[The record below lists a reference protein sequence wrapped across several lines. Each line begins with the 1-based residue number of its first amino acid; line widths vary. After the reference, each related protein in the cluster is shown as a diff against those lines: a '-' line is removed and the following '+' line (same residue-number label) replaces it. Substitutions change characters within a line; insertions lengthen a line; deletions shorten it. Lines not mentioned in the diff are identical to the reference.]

1 MGRRST
7 PCNESGRILHRG
19 DAECAENRRGKVSK
33 ASALRT
39 ITFKNIVSFLRGGTR
54 GKALNVSRRRFKWIG
69 ICFLLPVIVLA
80 QVRVT
85 VAPIGG
91 DDVPVVK
98 QRIAKTLEA
107 VLLEMNRAQ
116 ADSSSLEK
124 VKLLFAPEAYTT
136 FVSFVTQNKAVTARK
151 AYEPQM
157 IDRMHGQFYDI
168 RSIMVKIDPGET
180 ESSAVQNLIFT
191 FSRAGLITS
200 VRSMLPK
207 YDFQMIVA
215 RGETAQDSL
224 MRGTILDFME
234 QFRMAYN
241 TKDTTFL
248 EKVYSD
254 DALIFVGT
262 VLEEKRGADDMMRRS
277 LLSQPKVTLI
287 QQSKREYM
295 DGLKRRAFA
304 KNAFINVRFDEF
316 SIVRH
321 EKLPWLYGISCQ
333 QRWNSSTYSDKGY
346 LFLMMDFRS
355 LNEPVIHVRTWQPKA
370 FEDGHYVGLDDFEIV
385 GPQ

>member
-1 MGRRST
+1 MGQMRQKAA
-7 PCNESGRILHRG
+7 GF
-19 DAECAENRRGKVSK
+19 SK
-33 ASALRT
+33 
-39 ITFKNIVSFLRGGTR
+39 
-54 GKALNVSRRRFKWIG
+54 RRFLWIG
-69 ICFLLPVIVLA
+69 IWLLLPGLVLA
-80 QVRVT
+80 QVKVT
-85 VAPIGG
+85 VSPMGG
-91 DDVPVVK
+91 DEVPVIK
-98 QRIAKTLEA
+98 QRIASTLESI
-107 VLLEMNRAQ
+107 LLEMNRAQ
-116 ADSSSLEK
+116 AGSSSLET
-124 VKLLFAPEAYTT
+124 VKQLFAPEAYAT
-136 FVSFVTQNKAVTARK
+136 FVRFVTQNKAVTARK

-157 IDRMHGQFYDI
+157 IERMHGQFYDI

-180 ESSAVQNLIFT
+180 ETTAVQNLVFT

-207 YDFQMIVA
+207 YDFQTIIA

-241 TKDTTFL
+241 TKDTAYL

-254 DALIFVGT
+254 DALILVGT
-262 VLEEKRGADDMMRRS
+262 VLQEKRGADDMMRRS
-277 LLSQPKVTLI
+277 LLSQPKIKLI
-287 QQSKREYM
+287 QQSKREYL

-304 KNAFINVRFDEF
+304 KNAFINVRFDDF

-321 EKLPWLYGISCQ
+321 EKLPWLYGVSCQ
-333 QRWNSSTYSDKGY
+333 QQWNSSTYSDKGF

-355 LNEPVIHVRTWQPKA
+355 LTEPVIHVRTWQTKA
-370 FEDGHYVGLDDFEIV
+370 FEGDHYVGLDDFEIV